1 MEHFFERF
9 QKDSEL
15 QYGGEALHA
24 FFLFPLQNPFGL
36 VQLMPQIF

>member
-24 FFLFPLQNPFGL
+24 FFPFPLQNPF
-36 VQLMPQIF
+36 VNH